1 MTPEEMPGAADVRIC
16 LRGAATRCFRGRSG
30 STMVESAIYFPFIVL
45 GIMFT
50 IYVMIDMYS
59 IASLQAHLHLSVR
72 AESGRI
78 SSVTDVGGIG
88 DGTGYDRYRSAAFAK
103 RIKLGEGKSSNT
115 ATATG
120 AASAKYGAARMVGTV
135 KTEMGARSYAIRETE
150 GLRGV
155 LRI

>member
-1 MTPEEMPGAADVRIC
+1 
-16 LRGAATRCFRGRSG
+16 
-30 STMVESAIYFPFIVL
+30 MVESAIYFPFIVL

-78 SSVTDVGGIG
+78 SGATDVGEFG
-88 DGTGYDRYRSAAFAK
+88 DGTSYDRYRSTAFAK
-103 RIKLGEGKSSNT
+103 RIKLGEGRT
-115 ATATG
+115 AKTDTATG
-120 AASAKYGAARMVGTV
+120 SASAKYGAGRMAGSV
-135 KTEMGARSYAIRETE
+135 KTEASARSYAIRETD
-150 GLRGV
+150 GLRGA